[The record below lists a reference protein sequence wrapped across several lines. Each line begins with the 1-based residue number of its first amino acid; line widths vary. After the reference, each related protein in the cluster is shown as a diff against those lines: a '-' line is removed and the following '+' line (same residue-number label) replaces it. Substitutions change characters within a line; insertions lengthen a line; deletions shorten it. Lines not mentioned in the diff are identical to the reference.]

1 MRKSGIANLPLH
13 PGRAPAWLF
22 KRMVKLSREIST
34 IIVDEYGQKEFLN
47 RIADPYFFQSFSCVI
62 GFDWH
67 SSGVTTTTCGAL
79 KMSLTMQEHGLAVCG
94 GKGKTSRK
102 TPDEIRSLELKN
114 TKDLVYASRMSAKVD
129 NSLIQDDYQ
138 LYHHC
143 FFVTERGQW
152 AVVQQGK
159 HNYSTYARRY
169 HWISDK
175 INSFV
180 EEPQNAICCDEKKDK
195 VLDMTAKKS
204 KEIRKISVDL
214 VNDNCF
220 ARQRTLTEYQKPYSV
235 LTMKPEHPVYLRDL
249 HKTSVESLRKAY
261 EIQPKNYEE
270 LVSLKGVGPKTIR
283 ALALISELV
292 YGEKASWRDP
302 AKYSF
307 TVGGKDG
314 YPYPI
319 NKAHYDGVIS
329 CLKDSIQQA
338 RLGDK
343 DRKYA
348 IKRLKDFI

>member
-13 PGRAPAWLF
+13 PGKAPPWLF
-22 KRMVKLSREIST
+22 KRMVKMSKAIST
-34 IIVDEYGQKEFLN
+34 IIIDEYGQKNFLQRLAN
-47 RIADPYFFQSFSCVI
+47 PYFFQSFSCVI

-79 KMSLTMQEHGLAVCG
+79 KIAVNMQEHGIAVCG
-94 GKGKTSRK
+94 GKGRISRK
-102 TPDEIRSLELKN
+102 TPDEIAELQLKH
-114 TKDLVYASRMSAKVD
+114 TKELIYASKMSAKVD

-143 FFVTERGQW
+143 FFVTEKEDW

-159 HNYSTYARRY
+159 HNYNTYARRY
-169 HWISDK
+169 HWINDK
-175 INSFV
+175 VESFV
-180 EEPQNAICCDEKKDK
+180 EEPQNAICCDEQKKK

-220 ARQRTLTEYQKPYSV
+220 ARQKTLLEFEKPFSI
-235 LTMKPEHPVYLRDL
+235 LNMKPEHPVYLRDL
-249 HKTSVESLRKAY
+249 HKTSVKTLRKAY

-283 ALALISELV
+283 ALALISELI
-292 YGEKASWRDP
+292 YGEKASWKDP

-319 NKAHYDGVIS
+319 NKRHYDGVVS
-329 CLKDSIQQA
+329 MLKDSITQA
-338 RLGDK
+338 KLGDK

-348 IKRLKDFI
+348 IRRLKDFI